1 MARLP
6 EYLSVLT
13 TLGRSGTTTVSSSE
27 LAEASGVTSAQLRK
41 DLSFLGA
48 HGVRGVGY
56 DVGRLTVDIGR
67 RLGLTRTWPVVIVG
81 MGRLGQAVAAHRGL
95 AERGLHVA
103 AVLDQDPELIGRT
116 VGGHVVVHIDELAAV
131 TAGLGPFI
139 GVVATPS
146 GVAQQVCDELVR
158 AGARSILTFAPGL
171 LTVSPPV
178 RVRKVDVATELQ
190 ILAFHAQPPVPE
202 SGTGPET
209 APDATPGPTPPVAPG
224 DLPNDATLE
233 SAHEPSQDRVD
244 PRDSVR
250 AGR

>member
-1 MARLP
+1 M
-6 EYLSVLT
+6 LT
-13 TLGRSGTTTVSSSE
+13 TLGRGGTTTVSSSE

-56 DVGRLTVDIGR
+56 DVARLTDDIGR

-81 MGRLGQAVAAHRGL
+81 MGRLGQAVADHRGL

-116 VGGHVVVHIDELAAV
+116 VGGLVIVHVDELTTV

-139 GVVATPS
+139 GVVATPA
-146 GVAQQVCDELVR
+146 GVAQEVCDRLVQ

-202 SGTGPET
+202 PDSGPGSATATGPDRAEARGAGVGHDS
-209 APDATPGPTPPVAPG
+209 APEPIDRGEPR
-224 DLPNDATLE
+224 E
-233 SAHEPSQDRVD
+233 SVK
-244 PRDSVR
+244 